1 MWISLLRIKSVIK
14 IYLRRK
20 KKLFI
25 KENSKNDYYLME
37 LIAHKKKD
45 QIVFLLI
52 NLLSFIYRE
61 YTIY

>member
-52 NLLSFIYRE
+52 NLLSFIYRK